1 MKAFLFLTKIVD
13 LCKRLRYNCNVKS
26 FVDEGEKRMNQRTSG
41 VLMHITSLPG
51 TQGVGTFGKEAYEFV
66 DFLVETDQTYW
77 QILPLTTTSYGDS
90 PYQSFSATAGNTHLI
105 DLEQL
110 ADQGFLDRAAF
121 EGVNF
126 GDDVESVDYARI
138 FDLRRPILEQAVKGF

>member
-1 MKAFLFLTKIVD
+1 
-13 LCKRLRYNCNVKS
+13 
-26 FVDEGEKRMNQRTSG
+26 MNQRTSG

-90 PYQSFSATAGNTHLI
+90 LINHFLLLLETHTLLI
-105 DLEQL
+105 
-110 ADQGFLDRAAF
+110 
-121 EGVNF
+121 
-126 GDDVESVDYARI
+126 
-138 FDLRRPILEQAVKGF
+138 